1 MGTRPNFSGHDRL
14 RIFSTS
20 LRICFKFSSVH
31 RDRHG
36 KDHNDLCGESFFIIL
51 ISSFFD
57 IILALAL
64 EGQGALAAYQVFR
77 GS

>member
-51 ISSFFD
+51 
-57 IILALAL
+57 ALAL